1 MSRAY
6 VKKICLF
13 GGTGFVGSSI
23 IKLLA
28 KKGHE
33 LKIAT
38 RSPFDEDVL
47 ELKSTVSDPGQ
58 IKIEKIYDTVVEWTD
73 EVEEAQRGDACFGSS
88 GK

>member
-1 MSRAY
+1 MSRTY

-28 KKGHE
+28 KNGHE

-58 IKIEKIYDTVVEWTD
+58 IKIEKINRIMYAIFTSQHNKLR
-73 EVEEAQRGDACFGSS
+73 AQAQII
-88 GK
+88 

>member
-1 MSRAY
+1 MSQTY

-28 KKGHE
+28 KSGHE
-33 LKIAT
+33 LKIST

-58 IKIEKIYDTVVEWTD
+58 IKIEKINI
-73 EVEEAQRGDACFGSS
+73 SS
-88 GK
+88 QDQIKNFIKESDICINLI